1 MKKKEGILKLLY
13 FVYKQYYSRK
23 KFKVHI
29 WLYLFFKL
37 LQEIYPLFFSFLSA
51 KIIDEIINLLN
62 ANSASLQDII
72 PLLIGFGVL
81 LLFGVIISNGFALTD
96 SLTYLWNS
104 YIEDDIY
111 LNKYIEIEPQAYED
125 SKFVNQKNTI
135 AWNSWTIFTS
145 MQMSFENLTLLITT
159 VVAFFAIYQQNYIF
173 AIIVVL
179 SSIPAGI
186 VTAKFGR
193 QIWNIWS
200 SNSEEKVKYS
210 NYRWP
215 LWETKFEGIQEIFV
229 FRYGR
234 YLLDRTRSM
243 NRKFTDKLERNNIK
257 KQAWLTLTSLWENIF
272 FLAVIIY
279 SVKLAIDGQIT
290 VGSLTFIIAAYQQ
303 FNDKVRSLVY
313 NMSYILGNRNLL
325 ENFYSMMNREN
336 KIKSGNKPL
345 LQNEKGV
352 SIEFRDVSFKYPK
365 TKKWIFKNLNFTVD
379 SDEDLAL
386 VGRNGSGKTTLVKL
400 LLRIYDPNEGEIL
413 INGTKLKELDLDSYY
428 DSVGVLT
435 QRFNQ
440 LAITA
445 KDNIHIGDVKKKD
458 YKNVKEAATLADISE
473 SIEEL
478 PLKYDTYLTKD
489 VKGGIQLSGGQ
500 WQKVAIA
507 RAFYRNPKLLIL
519 DEPTSAVDSIAEEKI
534 FDNIRKN
541 AQNQTTLIVSHR
553 FSTVKKAKR
562 IVVIDKG
569 GIVESGSHT
578 DLMKKR
584 GLYSKMYLK
593 QSDK

>member
-1 MKKKEGILKLLY
+1 VKKRKNILKLLY
-13 FVYKQYYSRK
+13 FVYSQYYSKK
-23 KFKVHI
+23 KFRIHI

-37 LQEIYPLFFSFLSA
+37 LQEIYPLVFSFLSA

-62 ANSASLQDII
+62 TNSASLQDII
-72 PLLIGFGVL
+72 PSLIGFGIL
-81 LLFGVIISNGFALTD
+81 LFFGVIIHNGFSLTD

-135 AWNSWTIFTS
+135 SWNSWTIFNS
-145 MQMSFENLTLLITT
+145 MQMSIENLTLLITT
-159 VVAFFAIYQQNYIF
+159 VVAFFAIYQQNYLF
-173 AIIVVL
+173 AIIAVL

-186 VTAKFGR
+186 VTTKFGR

-234 YLLDRTRSM
+234 YLLDRARSI
-243 NRKFTDKLERNNIK
+243 NKEFTAKLEKNNIK
-257 KQAWLTLTSLWENIF
+257 KQIWLTLTSLWENIF
-272 FLAVIIY
+272 FLAIIVY

-290 VGSLTFIIAAYQQ
+290 VGALTFIIAAYQQ

-313 NMSYILGNRNLL
+313 NISYISGNRNLL
-325 ENFYSMMNREN
+325 ESFYSMMNRES
-336 KIKSGNKPL
+336 KIKSGDKILPENK
-345 LQNEKGV
+345 NGV
-352 SIEFRDVSFKYPK
+352 SIEFRNVSFKYPK
-365 TKKWIFKNLNFTVD
+365 SKKWILRKLNFIID
-379 SDEDLAL
+379 SDEDLAI
-386 VGRNGSGKTTLVKL
+386 VGRNGAGKTTLVKL

-413 INGTKLKELDLDSYY
+413 INGINIKELDLDSYY
-428 DSVGVLT
+428 GNVGVLT

-445 KDNIHIGDVKKKD
+445 KDNIHIGDIKKKD
-458 YKNVKEAATLADISE
+458 FKGVKEAAILADIDE
-473 SIEEL
+473 AIEEL

-500 WQKVAIA
+500 WQKIAIA
-507 RAFYRNPKLLIL
+507 RAFYRGPKLLIL

-541 AQNQTTLIVSHR
+541 AQNQTTLIISHR

-562 IVVIDKG
+562 IIVIDNG
-569 GIVESGSHT
+569 DIVESGSHSE
-578 DLMKKR
+578 LMKKK
-584 GLYSKMYLK
+584 GLYSEMYLK
-593 QSDK
+593 QSGK